1 MLNKLTTRTA
11 YDGVLLALAMILG
24 FIDNMIPMPIPVP
37 GVKLGLAN
45 LVVLYAVYKMG
56 NYDAILISVSRVL
69 LSGLMFAGMSGIM
82 YSLAGAVL
90 SLTVMILMHKLTEY
104 HIICI
109 SVCRSISHILG
120 QLLVAAALTSFGVV
134 VYYAPVLLISATV
147 AGAII
152 GIVASAVLAGT
163 KDL

>member
-1 MLNKLTTRTA
+1 MQDRLTARIA
-11 YDGVLLALAMILG
+11 RDGVLLALAMILG

-45 LVVLYAVYKMG
+45 LVVIYAVYKMG
-56 NYDAILISVSRVL
+56 DYDAIIISVARVL

-82 YSLAGAVL
+82 YSLAGAIL
-90 SLTVMILMHKLTEY
+90 SLTVMILMHRLTGY
-104 HIICI
+104 HMISISICG
-109 SVCRSISHILG
+109 SISHILG
-120 QLLVAAALTSFGVV
+120 QLLVAGVLTSFAVII
-134 VYYAPVLLISATV
+134 YYAPVLLISAFI

-152 GIVASAVLAGT
+152 GSVASAVLTAT

>member
-1 MLNKLTTRTA
+1 MQDRMTVRLAK
-11 YDGVLLALAMILG
+11 DGVLLALAMILG

-45 LVVLYAVYKMG
+45 LVVIYSIYKMG
-56 NYDAILISVSRVL
+56 NYDSIVISISRVI

-90 SLTVMILMHKLTEY
+90 ALTVMMLMHKLTEY
-104 HIICI
+104 HII
-109 SVCRSISHILG
+109 SISICGSLAHICG
-120 QLLVAAALTSFGVV
+120 QLLVAGILTSFGVII
-134 VYYAPVLLISATV
+134 YYAPVLLICATV
-147 AGAII
+147 AGAVI
-152 GIVASAVLAGT
+152 GTVANLILINT